1 MSHLSSFDR
10 QSVVDFARKF
20 EDLFYEGDGVGMA
33 KYYTENARLMAEDI
47 DAIQGKA
54 GIESFWQATC
64 ARGKIVHMKRKIIVD
79 DIEMS
84 PELGYAVC
92 TLILQFQTPDGKI
105 VDKTVKDITIWR
117 RVADDKWQIE
127 VDISNPN
134 PPARA

>member
-10 QSVVDFARKF
+10 QSVEDFARKF
-20 EDLFYEGDGVGMA
+20 EDLFYEGDGAGMA
-33 KYYTENARLMAEDI
+33 AYYTENARLMGEGI
-47 DAIQGKA
+47 NPIQGRA
-54 GIESFWQATC
+54 GIESFWQSAC
-64 ARGKIVHMKRKIIVD
+64 AHAKILHMKRKINVD

-84 PELGYAVC
+84 PELSYAVC
-92 TLILQFQTPDGKI
+92 TLVLQFQTPDGQI

-117 RVADDKWQIE
+117 RLADGKWQIE